1 VITTGI
7 CNDRFEDFHGKP
19 HERLSGSFIFATACK
34 SVSFNFQYPW
44 QSSGSARPIAL
55 SSRSVSIM
63 PCGVFLNRTA
73 RMAVYTLNTVLALP
87 LFLSHTLLVPS
98 RRLDDRIRALCSKAA
113 TISDGDLQQIMSE
126 LRSCLREHNE
136 RLRKK
141 VADQL
146 GGGKVLIDRRGR
158 E

>member
-1 VITTGI
+1 
-7 CNDRFEDFHGKP
+7 
-19 HERLSGSFIFATACK
+19 
-34 SVSFNFQYPW
+34 
-44 QSSGSARPIAL
+44 
-55 SSRSVSIM
+55 M